1 MSHSEVYKWFELYF
15 PQYAGDK
22 VESWFQN
29 GKNSIRIRQKNH
41 QEFIF
46 TYNLCCSDNFK
57 LGCYENR
64 AEGPGTAYQKAGK
77 RN

>member
-46 TYNLCCSDNFK
+46 TFNN
-57 LGCYENR
+57 
-64 AEGPGTAYQKAGK
+64 EG
-77 RN
+77 N

>member
-15 PQYAGDK
+15 PQYAGDN
-22 VESWFQN
+22 VETWFQN

-46 TYNLCCSDNFK
+46 TFNNEGNGRSDVHD
-57 LGCYENR
+57 R
-64 AEGPGTAYQKAGK
+64 MAGWSGNPC
-77 RN
+77 RNSDG

>member
-29 GKNSIRIRQKNH
+29 GKNRIVVTELPYMVN
-41 QEFIF
+41 
-46 TYNLCCSDNFK
+46 
-57 LGCYENR
+57 
-64 AEGPGTAYQKAGK
+64 KARLIEKIGGLRLLK
-77 RN
+77 AS

>member
-29 GKNSIRIRQKNH
+29 GNWRFETVESFMNGLK
-41 QEFIF
+41 
-46 TYNLCCSDNFK
+46 
-57 LGCYENR
+57 G
-64 AEGPGTAYQKAGK
+64 GK
-77 RN
+77 K

>member
-15 PQYAGDK
+15 PQYAGDN
-22 VESWFQN
+22 VETWFQN

-46 TYNLCCSDNFK
+46 LRSTTKEIGGLR
-57 LGCYENR
+57 LLR
-64 AEGPGTAYQKAGK
+64 AS
-77 RN
+77 